1 MKYIELLSESLED
14 LGKVERQQKLVQFEK
29 RVRFLILLKS
39 GEAKTQKEAGSEV
52 GWKLRQSQKIW
63 RIYRERGLKGVLEK
77 EDKRGFGKLS
87 SVEISQLNGYLREF
101 GAQSLAEIQQYLKKS
116 FGVEYTIGGLS
127 DLCTRL
133 RVKLKTARPSNYQKN
148 KAEVLSY
155 KKTLV
160 G

>member
-1 MKYIELLSESLED
+1 MKYEGLISED
-14 LGKVERQQKLVQFEK
+14 LEELGEIEKHQKFVQFEK

-39 GEAKTQKEAGSEV
+39 GEAKTQKEAGSTV

-63 RIYRERGLKGVLEK
+63 RLYRERGLAGVLEK

-87 SVEISQLNGYLREF
+87 SVEISGLNRYLREF
-101 GAQSLAEIQQYLKKS
+101 GARSLSEIQRYLKES

-127 DLCTRL
+127 DLCIRL

-148 KAEVLSY
+148 EAEVLSY